1 MFRAFSPCK
10 ARKCLI
16 FAYFFMAYRLEPPF
30 THGTPLTT
38 GVLLVNLGTPDDTS
52 TGAVRRYLKQFLSD
66 TRVVE
71 IPKPIWWLILNVI
84 ILNVRPA
91 KSAKKYAS
99 IWMKEGSPLRVYTAR
114 QTQMLRGFLGEK
126 FKSPLKVEYAMRY
139 GNPSIESA
147 IDKLKAANCDNI
159 LVLPLYPQYAAST
172 TASTMDELGRVLSKI
187 RNVPGIRFVRSYHD
201 HPAYISAI
209 AKNVLA
215 EWMKIGRPNFA
226 TDKLLMTFH
235 GLPKFH
241 LDKGDPYHCQCH
253 KSARLI
259 AEQLGVKA
267 GDYIVTFQSRFGKAE
282 WLQPYTDK
290 TLEKLGADGCKRI
303 DVICPGFASDCLET
317 LEEIAIEAKETFLHA
332 GGKTFNYIPAA
343 NDTEA
348 YVGALATITEEH
360 LAGWVSADWDRDAA
374 KLEYQA
380 SLARAKAIGASS

>member
-1 MFRAFSPCK
+1 
-10 ARKCLI
+10 
-16 FAYFFMAYRLEPPF
+16 MAYRPEPPF
-30 THGTPLTT
+30 THGTPRST
-38 GVLLVNLGTPDDTS
+38 GILLINLGTPDEPTP
-52 TGAVRRYLKQFLSD
+52 GAVRRYLKQFLSD

-71 IPKPIWWLILNVI
+71 IPRAIWWLILNLI

-126 FKSPLKVEYAMRY
+126 IKSPLKIEYAMRY
-139 GNPSIESA
+139 GNPSIASV

-172 TASTMDELGRVLSKI
+172 TASTMDELGRVLKEI
-187 RNVPGIRFVRSYHD
+187 RNVPGIRFVRSFHD
-201 HPAYISAI
+201 HPAYIKAI

-215 EWMKIGRPNFA
+215 EWMKVGRPNFA

-235 GLPKFH
+235 GVPKFH

-259 AEQLGVKA
+259 AGELGVKKE
-267 GDYIVTFQSRFGKAE
+267 DYVVTFQSRFGKAE

-290 TLEKLGADGCKRI
+290 TLETLGAAGSKRV
-303 DVICPGFASDCLET
+303 DVICPGFAADCLET
-317 LEEIAIEAKETFLHA
+317 LEEIAMEAKETFLHA
-332 GGKTFNYIPAA
+332 GGKTFNYIPVA

-348 YVGALATITEEH
+348 FVGALAEIVIGE
-360 LAGWVSADWDRDAA
+360 LGGWVSVDWDREGEKLADAA
-374 KLEYQA
+374 SA
-380 SLARAKAIGASS
+380 GRAKGLGATN

>member
-1 MFRAFSPCK
+1 
-10 ARKCLI
+10 
-16 FAYFFMAYRLEPPF
+16 MAYQQEPPF
-30 THGTPLTT
+30 THGTPLST
-38 GVLLVNLGTPDDTS
+38 GILLVNLGTPDEAT
-52 TGAVRRYLKQFLSD
+52 TAAVRRYLKQFLSD

-71 IPKPIWWLILNVI
+71 IPKPIWWLILHGI

-99 IWMKEGSPLRVYTAR
+99 IWTKDGSPLRIYTSR

-126 FKSPLKVEYAMRY
+126 IKSPLKVECAMRY
-139 GNPSIESA
+139 GNPSMASA
-147 IDKLKAANCDNI
+147 IEKLKAANCDNI

-172 TASTMDELGRVLSKI
+172 TASTMDELGRVFSQM
-187 RNVPGIRFVRSYHD
+187 RNVPGIRFVRSFHD
-201 HPAYISAI
+201 HPAYIKAI

-259 AEQLGVKA
+259 AEELGVKKD
-267 GDYIVTFQSRFGKAE
+267 DYVVTFQSRFGKTE

-290 TLEKLGADGCKRI
+290 TLEKLGRAGCKRV
-303 DVICPGFASDCLET
+303 DVICPGFAADCLET
-317 LEEIAIEAKETFLHA
+317 LEEIAMEAKETFLHA
-332 GGKTFNYIPAA
+332 GGKTFNYIPVA
-343 NDTEA
+343 NDTQA
-348 YVGALATITEEH
+348 FVGALTEIAREN
-360 LAGWVSADWDRDAA
+360 LVGWVSETWDKDAA
-374 KLEYQA
+374 KRDGELSAQ
-380 SLARAKAIGASS
+380 RAKALGATK

>member
-1 MFRAFSPCK
+1 
-10 ARKCLI
+10 
-16 FAYFFMAYRLEPPF
+16 MAYRPETPF
-30 THGTPLTT
+30 THGTTPAT

-52 TGAVRRYLKQFLSD
+52 TAAVRRYLKQFLSD

-71 IPKPIWWLILNVI
+71 IPKPIWWLILNLI

-114 QTQMLRGFLGEK
+114 QAQMLRGFLGEK

-172 TASTMDELGRVLSKI
+172 TASTMDELGRVLSQA
-187 RNVPGIRFVRSYHD
+187 RNVPGIRFLRSYHD

-241 LDKGDPYHCQCH
+241 LEKGDPYHCHCH

-259 AEQLGVKA
+259 AEQLGVKT
-267 GDYIVTFQSRFGKAE
+267 GDYIVTFQSRFGKTE

-290 TLEKLGADGCKRI
+290 TLEKLGADGCKRV
-303 DVICPGFASDCLET
+303 DVICPGFAADCLET
-317 LEEIAIEAKETFLHA
+317 LEEIAMEAKESFIHA
-332 GGKTFNYIPAA
+332 GGKTFHYIPVA
-343 NDTEA
+343 NDSQA
-348 YVGALATITEEH
+348 YVEALTTIAGEQ
-360 LAGWVSADWDRDAA
+360 LSGWVSERWDKDAA
-374 KLEYQA
+374 KRDGDA
-380 SLARAKAIGASS
+380 SAQRAKALGATQ

>member
-1 MFRAFSPCK
+1 
-10 ARKCLI
+10 
-16 FAYFFMAYRLEPPF
+16 MAYRPETPF
-30 THGTPLTT
+30 THGTSPTT

-71 IPKPIWWLILNVI
+71 IPKPIWWLILNLI

-114 QTQMLRGFLGEK
+114 QAQMLRGFLGEK
-126 FKSPLKVEYAMRY
+126 FNSPLRVEYAMRY

-172 TASTMDELGRVLSKI
+172 TASTMDELGRVLLKA

-201 HPAYISAI
+201 HPAYIDAV
-209 AKNVLA
+209 ARNLEA
-215 EWMKIGRPNFA
+215 HWQRIGRPDFA

-235 GLPKFH
+235 GVPKFH
-241 LDKGDPYHCQCH
+241 LDRGDPYHCHCH
-253 KSARLI
+253 KTARLV
-259 AEQLGVKA
+259 AERLSLQPT
-267 GDYIVTFQSRFGKAE
+267 DYVVTFQSRFGRTE

-290 TLEKLGADGCKRI
+290 TLEALGAKGTRRV
-303 DVICPGFASDCLET
+303 DVICPGFAADCLET
-317 LEEIAIEAKETFLHA
+317 LEEIADEGRETFLHA
-332 GGKTFNYIPAA
+332 GGSTFNYLPVA
-343 NDTEA
+343 NGSDA
-348 YVGALATITEEH
+348 YVDALLTISMEH
-360 LAGWVSADWDRDAA
+360 LGGWTRSDWDPGLAAAENGNSA
-374 KLEYQA
+374 KLA
-380 SLARAKAIGASS
+380 SALGAPN

>member
-1 MFRAFSPCK
+1 
-10 ARKCLI
+10 
-16 FAYFFMAYRLEPPF
+16 MAYKQEYPF
-30 THGTPLTT
+30 THGTTLST
-38 GVLLVNLGTPDDTS
+38 GVLLVNLGTPDEPTP
-52 TGAVRRYLKQFLSD
+52 GAVRRYLKQFLSD

-71 IPKPIWWLILNVI
+71 IPRLIWWLILNLV

-99 IWMKEGSPLRVYTAR
+99 IWMKEGSPLRVYTSR

-126 FKSPLKVEYAMRY
+126 IKSPLKIEYAMRY
-139 GNPSIESA
+139 GNPSIANA
-147 IDKLKAANCDNI
+147 IDKLKAANCENI

-172 TASTMDELGRVLSKI
+172 TASTMDELGRVLAVM
-187 RNVPGIRFVRSYHD
+187 RNVPGIRFVRSFHD
-201 HPAYISAI
+201 HPAYIKAI

-259 AEQLGVKA
+259 AEELGVKKD
-267 GDYIVTFQSRFGKAE
+267 DYVVTFQSRFGKAE

-290 TLEKLGADGCKRI
+290 TLEKLGGTGSKRV
-303 DVICPGFASDCLET
+303 DVICPGFAADCLET
-317 LEEIAIEAKETFLHA
+317 LEEIAMEAKETFLHS
-332 GGKTFNYIPAA
+332 GGKTFNYIPVA
-343 NDTEA
+343 NDTQA
-348 YVGALATITEEH
+348 YVGALATIAQEQ
-360 LAGWVSADWDRDAA
+360 LVGWVSENWNREGE
-374 KLEYQA
+374 KVEGEA
-380 SLARAKAIGASS
+380 SAGRAMGMGAGQ